1 MSAAEQP
8 TPGQQGAHEH
18 QDALRDGW
26 RLAFGTLTLIPV
38 KPPVAVTREVAGVA
52 MAVAPLAVL
61 PVAAAASL
69 VGALLALLGVP
80 ELAVGLIVVGALA
93 AGTRFI
99 HADGLADTA
108 DGLGASF
115 DRARAL
121 DVMRTGDVG
130 PMGATT
136 LILVLGAQAACA
148 GALLRTPAGWVLL
161 ALALAGSRA
170 ALAVGTRRGVPAAR
184 PEGLGQ
190 AVAGSLPLERCL
202 VVWGCLGL
210 LITLVG
216 ALTGLPWWQ
225 GLLAVLAAAGA
236 SVGGVWWARRRLGG
250 ITGDVLGAL
259 VEVTALVLLVAL
271 AAV

>member
-8 TPGQQGAHEH
+8 TPGQPGAHEH

-121 DVMRTGDVG
+121 DDPQIVEVV
-130 PMGATT
+130 AQSAASCVT
-136 LILVLGAQAACA
+136 LI
-148 GALLRTPAGWVLL
+148 
-161 ALALAGSRA
+161 
-170 ALAVGTRRGVPAAR
+170 
-184 PEGLGQ
+184 
-190 AVAGSLPLERCL
+190 
-202 VVWGCLGL
+202 
-210 LITLVG
+210 
-216 ALTGLPWWQ
+216 
-225 GLLAVLAAAGA
+225 
-236 SVGGVWWARRRLGG
+236 
-250 ITGDVLGAL
+250 
-259 VEVTALVLLVAL
+259 
-271 AAV
+271 